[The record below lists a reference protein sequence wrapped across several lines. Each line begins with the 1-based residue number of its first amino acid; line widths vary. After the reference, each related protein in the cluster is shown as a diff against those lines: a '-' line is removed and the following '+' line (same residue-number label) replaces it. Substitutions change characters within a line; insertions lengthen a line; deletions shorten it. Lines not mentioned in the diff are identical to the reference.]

1 MLILIKN
8 IFCRKGTKI
17 FRQTS
22 SGSKINSMISFR
34 LFCKIKKKTK
44 QNKKPKEK
52 PSSSNSLKHI
62 LDYSSIKCI
71 KLKEREQL
79 LYIERE
85 LISSCWLDRKTINS
99 KVVTIYVYGTP
110 VNICIITVTSYIT
123 FIGILCQ

>member
-17 FRQTS
+17 FRQTF

-34 LFCKIKKKTK
+34 LFCKIKTK
-44 QNKKPKEK
+44 QNIKPKEK

-62 LDYSSIKCI
+62 RDYSSIKCI

-85 LISSCWLDRKTINS
+85 LISSCWLDRVTINS

-110 VNICIITVTSYIT
+110 VNVCIITVTSYIT

>member
-22 SGSKINSMISFR
+22 SGSNINSMISFR
-34 LFCKIKKKTK
+34 LFCKIKTK
-44 QNKKPKEK
+44 QNIKPKEK

-79 LYIERE
+79 LYVERERE
-85 LISSCWLDRKTINS
+85 LISSCWLDRINS

-110 VNICIITVTSYIT
+110 VNVCIITVTSYIT